1 MPQFASVLKT
11 EKLQLDSWISILTI
25 QDANSIVI
33 SNAHPKV
40 HCNILNIS
48 QLLLSTNFNI
58 ISGAVVNIEGIT
70 VLYSTTGGT
79 GPVEMVPKSVWL
91 LPYTSEM

>member
-1 MPQFASVLKT
+1 M
-11 EKLQLDSWISILTI
+11 LTI

-40 HCNILNIS
+40 HWSILNTS
-48 QLLLSTNFNI
+48 QLLPSTNFNI
-58 ISGAVVNIEGIT
+58 ISGAVENIEGIT

-79 GPVEMVPKSVWL
+79 GPEEIVPKSVWL
-91 LPYTSEM
+91 FP

>member
-1 MPQFASVLKT
+1 VVKT
-11 EKLQLDSWISILTI
+11 EKLQLASCILILTT

-40 HCNILNIS
+40 HCSILNTS

-58 ISGAVVNIEGIT
+58 ISGAVLNIGGIT
-70 VLYSTTGGT
+70 VLYSTVGGT
-79 GPVEMVPKSVWL
+79 GPEFIVPIKVWL
-91 LPYTSEM
+91 LPYTSDI

>member
-48 QLLLSTNFNI
+48 QLLLSTNFSI
-58 ISGAVVNIEGIT
+58 ISGAVANIAGIT
-70 VLYSTTGGT
+70 VLYSTFGGNP
-79 GPVEMVPKSVWL
+79 GLELIVPSKV
-91 LPYTSEM
+91 

>member
-1 MPQFASVLKT
+1 
-11 EKLQLDSWISILTI
+11 
-25 QDANSIVI
+25 
-33 SNAHPKV
+33 
-40 HCNILNIS
+40 
-48 QLLLSTNFNI
+48 LLLSTNFNI